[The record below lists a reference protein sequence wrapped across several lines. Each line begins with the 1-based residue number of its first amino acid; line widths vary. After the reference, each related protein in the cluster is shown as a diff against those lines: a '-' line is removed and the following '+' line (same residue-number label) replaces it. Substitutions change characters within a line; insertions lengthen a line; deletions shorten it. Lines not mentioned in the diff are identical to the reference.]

1 MTRCCGML
9 IAPLPNGFSIMK
21 GRSITALFA
30 CTIACCVAVVA
41 NAEVVERSANN
52 GNVVLSG
59 IPEIPP
65 EIGQRLTKYQNVR
78 GASFRAWTR
87 DGESMFISTR
97 FGAVSQLHRVDMPL
111 GARNQLTFFG
121 EPVGQA
127 TRRPKGASIAM
138 TMDEGG
144 NEFSQ
149 IFLLNPK
156 NGSAKR
162 LSDGESRNGGIVWS
176 DDGTTMAYRSTRRNG
191 RSNDVWVMAPETP
204 ESARLVLASPD
215 GSSWGAVD
223 FSPDGSKLLISQ
235 YVSVTDSRIY
245 LLDLKTEEYRLV
257 LGDVN
262 VPSVNLPS
270 RFAADGN
277 GFYFT
282 TDADANFRRL
292 AYYAIDS
299 GDVTVLTEGI
309 DWDVSGLLMSY
320 DRSRGAFS
328 VNAGGRDQLY
338 LFDPSSQ
345 RYKSVSGI
353 PIGRASL
360 GAFSPDNRRLAI
372 TLDTAT
378 SPSDIFTLD
387 VSTDGLG
394 HGAITRWTASEV
406 AGLDVDQFAKP
417 FLIEYPTFD
426 SVDGKPR
433 QIPAWV
439 YKPKIEGPHPVIIS
453 IHGGPES
460 QFRPGFSS
468 TFQQWIA
475 ELGAAVIAPNVRGSA
490 GYGRDYV
497 QLDNGYKRED
507 SVRDIG
513 ALLDWIENQ
522 PDLDK
527 ERIAVF
533 GGSYGGYMVLA
544 SLVHYSD
551 RLAAGVNVVGIS
563 NFVTFLESTEDYRRD
578 LRRVEYGDERDPE
591 MRAHLESISPSNQPE
606 KITAPLLVVQG
617 ENDPRVPASESRQ
630 IVAAVRG
637 AGQEVWFMNALNEG
651 HGLRKKENRD
661 LYAEVVNLFFQKHL
675 AR

>member
-1 MTRCCGML
+1 MEYRL
-9 IAPLPNGFSIMK
+9 IVVCFAFAFAF
-21 GRSITALFA
+21 ALA
-30 CTIACCVAVVA
+30 SSTVAAA
-41 NAEVVERSANN
+41 NAEVKERMANN

-65 EIGQRLTKYQNVR
+65 EIGRRLNRYQNVR
-78 GASFRAWTR
+78 GAAFRGWTR
-87 DGESMFISTR
+87 DSESIFISTR

-111 GARNQLTFFG
+111 GARHQLTFFR

-127 TRRPKGASIAM
+127 SRQPSGTSIAM

-144 NEFSQ
+144 NEFAQ

-156 NGSAKR
+156 NGNAKR

-176 DDGTTMAYRSTRRNG
+176 DDGQAIAFRSTRRNG
-191 RSNDVWVMAPETP
+191 RSNDVWVMNPEKP
-204 ESARLVLASPD
+204 ELAELVLASPD

-223 FSPDGSKLLISQ
+223 FSPDGRELLISQ

-245 LLDLKTEEYRLV
+245 LLDLKTKEYRLIR
-257 LGDVN
+257 GDADA
-262 VPSVNLPS
+262 PSVNLPS
-270 RFAADGN
+270 GFTSDGK
-277 GFYFT
+277 GFFFT
-282 TDADANFRRL
+282 TDEGANFRRL
-292 AYYAIDS
+292 AFYAIDS
-299 GDVTVLTEGI
+299 GDVTILTEGI
-309 DWDVSGLLMSY
+309 DWDVSGVLISD

-328 VNAGGRDQLY
+328 VNSGGRDQIY
-338 LFDPSSQ
+338 LFDPGS
-345 RYKSVSGI
+345 YIFKGVAGI

-360 GAFSPDNRRLAI
+360 GGFSPDNRQLAM
-372 TLDTAT
+372 TLNTAT
-378 SPSDIFTLD
+378 SPSDVYTLP
-387 VSTDGLG
+387 VSSDGLD
-394 HGAITRWTASEV
+394 HGAMTRWTASEV
-406 AGLDVDQFAKP
+406 AGLDLSQFAEPDLFK
-417 FLIEYPTFD
+417 YPTFD
-426 SVDGKPR
+426 SVDGEPR

-439 YKPKIEGPHPVIIS
+439 YKPKTKGPHPVIIS

-475 ELGAAVIAPNVRGSA
+475 DLGAAVIAPNVRGSA

-497 QLDNGYKRED
+497 QLDNGFKRED

-513 ALLDWIENQ
+513 ALLDWIETQ

-527 ERIAVF
+527 DRVVVY

-544 SLVHYSD
+544 SMVHFSD
-551 RLAAGVNVVGIS
+551 RLAAGVDIVGIS
-563 NFVTFLESTEDYRRD
+563 NFVTFLENTEDYRRD
-578 LRRVEYGDERDPE
+578 LRRVEYGDERDPV
-591 MRAHLESISPSNQPE
+591 MRAHLESISPSNHPE

-630 IVAAVRG
+630 IVSAVRG
-637 AGQEVWFMNALNEG
+637 AGQDVWFMNALNEG

-661 LYAEVVNLFFQKHL
+661 LYLEVVNLFLQEHL
-675 AR
+675 EK

>member
-1 MTRCCGML
+1 ML
-9 IAPLPNGFSIMK
+9 IAPLPNGFSIVK
-21 GRSITALFA
+21 ARLIAALLA
-30 CTIACCVAVVA
+30 CTIAGCFAVVA
-41 NAEVVERSANN
+41 NAEVMERSANN

-59 IPEIPP
+59 IPKIPP
-65 EIGQRLTKYQNVR
+65 EIGQRLARYQNVR

-97 FGAVSQLHRVDMPL
+97 FGAISQLHRVDMPL
-111 GARNQLTFFG
+111 GARNQLTFFE
-121 EPVGQA
+121 EPVGQV

-156 NGSAKR
+156 NGNAER

-176 DDGTTMAYRSTRRNG
+176 DDGTAMAYRSTRRNG

-204 ESARLVLASPD
+204 KSAKLVLASPD

-245 LLDLKTEEYRLV
+245 LLDLKTEKYRLV
-257 LGDVN
+257 LGDVDM
-262 VPSVNLPS
+262 PSVNLPS
-270 RFAADGN
+270 RFAADGK

-299 GDVTVLTEGI
+299 GDVTILTEGI
-309 DWDVSGLLMSY
+309 DWDVSGLLVSY

-338 LFDPSSQ
+338 LFDPNSH

-372 TLDTAT
+372 TLNTAT
-378 SPSDIFTLD
+378 SPSDIYTLD
-387 VSTDGLG
+387 VSADGLD
-394 HGAITRWTASEV
+394 HEAITRWTASEV
-406 AGLDVDQFAKP
+406 AGLDVDQFVKP
-417 FLIEYPTFD
+417 SLIEYPTFD
-426 SVDGKPR
+426 SIDSEPR

-439 YKPKIEGPHPVIIS
+439 YKPRTEGPHPVIIS

-460 QFRPGFSS
+460 QFRPRFSS

-497 QLDNGYKRED
+497 QLDNGFKRED

-513 ALLDWIENQ
+513 ALLDWIESQ

-527 ERIAVF
+527 ERVAVF

-578 LRRVEYGDERDPE
+578 LRRVEYGDERNPE
-591 MRAHLESISPSNQPE
+591 MRAYLESISPSNQPE

-661 LYAEVVNLFFQKHL
+661 LYAEVVNLFFQEHF

>member
-9 IAPLPNGFSIMK
+9 IAPLPNGFLIMK
-21 GRSITALFA
+21 GRSITALIA
-30 CTIACCVAVVA
+30 CTIAYCVAVVA
-41 NAEVVERSANN
+41 NAEVVERFANN
-52 GNVVLSG
+52 GNVLLSG

-65 EIGQRLTKYQNVR
+65 EIGQRLTRYQNVR
-78 GASFRAWTR
+78 GASFRAWTS

-111 GARNQLTFFG
+111 GARNQLTFFE

-257 LGDVN
+257 LGEVN

-299 GDVTVLTEGI
+299 GDVTILTEGI

-387 VSTDGLG
+387 VSTDGLD

-439 YKPKIEGPHPVIIS
+439 YKPRTEGPHPVIIS